1 MIKRQARLLARR
13 LGDDRVSGSTLSE
26 NRSWA
31 VLGGQDA
38 LRSASGAIL
47 VRFEV
52 GYTNQFSL
60 LTNGSE
66 QRDSSEEVNA
76 EAQKDGR

>member
-1 MIKRQARLLARR
+1 MIKRQDSPVARR

-31 VLGGQDA
+31 ILGGQDV
-38 LRSASGAIL
+38 LRNASDAIL

-52 GYTNQFSL
+52 GYTNQFS
-60 LTNGSE
+60 
-66 QRDSSEEVNA
+66 
-76 EAQKDGR
+76 